1 MKNKEAFRDAINE
14 AIANYANEYKD
25 NNFIAEVII
34 TVDDGWAGCN
44 ILKERGYEDYDN
56 EEQIY

>member
-14 AIANYANEYKD
+14 AIANYVYLYKD

-44 ILKERGYEDYDN
+44 ILKEREYEDYDN
-56 EEQIY
+56 EEQMC